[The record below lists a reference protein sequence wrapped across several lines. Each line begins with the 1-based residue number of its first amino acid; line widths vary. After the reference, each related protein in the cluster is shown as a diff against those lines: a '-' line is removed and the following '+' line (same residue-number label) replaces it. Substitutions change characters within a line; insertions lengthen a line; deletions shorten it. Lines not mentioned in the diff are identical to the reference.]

1 MKTTLL
7 LFFLAVMSLSPACKK
22 NEANP
27 CEGLVGVPAPTAVV
41 LDFVDK
47 ETGENILK
55 TKKISTS
62 DITITPEVGFR
73 VDSTSGTLAVFI
85 EQGKAGAYKYA
96 IKIPSVGT
104 TTLAYINEE
113 VVTGNACH
121 PTKIVVGEPIVGD
134 DPFTVAKVSTNFVV
148 TIKH

>member
-1 MKTTLL
+1 MKTILL
-7 LFFLAVMSLSPACKK
+7 LFLLAIIGLSPACKK

-27 CEGLVGVPAPTAVV
+27 CDGLAWMIAPTAVGMIY
-41 LDFVDK
+41 LDK

-55 TKKISTS
+55 TKKISTK

-96 IKIPSVGT
+96 INIPGVGT

-113 VVTGNACH
+113 VVTGFACH
-121 PTKIVVGEPIVGD
+121 PTKIVVGDPIVGD
-134 DPFTVAKVSTNFVV
+134 DPFTVQKVSTDFVI